1 MSPLNSLELRYS
13 SVPPAILIETGFSV
27 LLPLCHIQL
36 RGIASDLD
44 DAFRLYLQV
53 SANLLK
59 QRYCGDPTEDIQFRQ
74 CADVKMCGTAQNDAS
89 GTVTT
94 CDAVHFGRQLS
105 AL

>member
-1 MSPLNSLELRYS
+1 MSPLKSLELRYS
-13 SVPPAILIETGFSV
+13 SVPPAILTETGFSV

-59 QRYCGDPTEDIQFRQ
+59 QHYCGDPTEASRQ
-74 CADVKMCGTAQNDAS
+74 CADVRMCGTAQNDAS
-89 GTVTT
+89 VSTVTT
-94 CDAVHFGRQLS
+94 CGAVHFGRQLS